1 MHLPKMAPSP
11 RLRAD
16 YLLLGV
22 PTAQR
27 CLESF
32 ATFEGAGQYAAYPNI
47 VRKAATVFTELPALL
62 DAGLPP
68 ELIAIQVS
76 RFLDGGYA
84 ALEAPE
90 GVSIDGL
97 LPD

>member
-1 MHLPKMAPSP
+1 MSLSP

-16 YLLLGV
+16 YLLLGT
-22 PTAQR
+22 PTELR
-27 CLESF
+27 CLEAF
-32 ATFEGAGQYAAYPNI
+32 ATVDGASQYATYPNI
-47 VRKAATVFTELPALL
+47 VRRAATVFTGLPALI
-62 DAGLPP
+62 DGRLPP

-76 RFLDGGYA
+76 RFLDGGYT

-90 GVSIDGL
+90 VVSIEGL

>member
-1 MHLPKMAPSP
+1 MSLSP

-16 YLLLGV
+16 YLLLET

-27 CLESF
+27 CLEAF
-32 ATFEGAGQYAAYPNI
+32 ATAEGVDQYAAYPNI
-47 VRKAATVFTELPALL
+47 VRKAATVFTGLPALI

-90 GVSIDGL
+90 PVSIEGL

>member
-1 MHLPKMAPSP
+1 MSLSP

-16 YLLLGV
+16 YLLLGI
-22 PTAQR
+22 PTEQR
-27 CLESF
+27 CLEAF
-32 ATFEGAGQYAAYPNI
+32 ATIDGASQYAAYPNI
-47 VRKAATVFTELPALL
+47 VRRAATVFTGLPALI
-62 DAGLPP
+62 DGRLPP

-76 RFLDGGYA
+76 RFLDGGYT

-90 GVSIDGL
+90 VVSIDGL

>member
-1 MHLPKMAPSP
+1 MDPSP

-22 PTAQR
+22 PTAFR
-27 CLESF
+27 CLEGF
-32 ATFEGAGQYAAYPNI
+32 ATVDGAGQYAAYPNI
-47 VRKAATVFTELPALL
+47 VRKAATVFTGLPALI

-68 ELIAIQVS
+68 ELIAIQVN

-90 GVSIDGL
+90 VVSIDGL

>member
-1 MHLPKMAPSP
+1 MTPSP

-16 YLLLGV
+16 YLLLGI
-22 PTAQR
+22 PTALR
-27 CLESF
+27 CLEAF
-32 ATFEGAGQYAAYPNI
+32 ATVDGAGQYSAYPNI
-47 VRKAATVFTELPALL
+47 VMKAATVFAGLPALI

-68 ELIAIQVS
+68 ELIAIQVN

-84 ALEAPE
+84 ALEVPE
-90 GVSIDGL
+90 VVSIDGL

>member
-1 MHLPKMAPSP
+1 MSPSP

-22 PTAQR
+22 PTEQR
-27 CLESF
+27 CLEAF
-32 ATFEGAGQYAAYPNI
+32 ATVDGAGQYAAYPNI
-47 VRKAATVFTELPALL
+47 VRKAATVFNGLTALI

-68 ELIAIQVS
+68 ELIAIQVN

-84 ALEAPE
+84 ALEALE
-90 GVSIDGL
+90 VVSTDGL
-97 LPD
+97 LPG

>member
-1 MHLPKMAPSP
+1 MSLSP

-16 YLLLGV
+16 YLLVGK
-22 PTAQR
+22 PTPQR
-27 CLESF
+27 CLEAF
-32 ATFEGAGQYAAYPNI
+32 ATVEGASRYAGYPNI
-47 VRKAATVFTELPALL
+47 ISKAAAVFTKLPALI

-76 RFLDGGYA
+76 RFIDGGYA
-84 ALEAPE
+84 ALETPDV
-90 GVSIDGL
+90 VSIDGL

>member
-1 MHLPKMAPSP
+1 MSLSP

-16 YLLLGV
+16 YLLLGT
-22 PTAQR
+22 PTPQR
-27 CLESF
+27 CIEAF
-32 ATFEGAGQYAAYPNI
+32 ATVEGASMYAGYPNI
-47 VRKAATVFTELPALL
+47 VARAATVFTGLPALI

-68 ELIAIQVS
+68 ELIAIQVN

-90 GVSIDGL
+90 AVSIDGL

>member
-1 MHLPKMAPSP
+1 MSLSP

-16 YLLLGV
+16 YLLLGT

-27 CLESF
+27 CLEAF
-32 ATFEGAGQYAAYPNI
+32 ATSEGVGRYSVHPNI
-47 VRKAATVFTELPALL
+47 VRKAATVFS
-62 DAGLPP
+62 GLPSLIDAALSP

-90 GVSIDGL
+90 VVSIDGL
-97 LPD
+97 LAH